1 MPVVVIADAAQTVI
15 GPDEAT
21 ARVVIVI
28 GIIGRIVIA
37 ATDEVPVVVGEAEA
51 AAVME
56 TAAMKCPT
64 AVKTTSVHT
73 PAVEAPYVHAAAVE
87 ASTAM
92 ETSATHM
99 TASAHVAA
107 APAHVATTA
116 AHVATTAATRP
127 ADFGDQAA

>member
-1 MPVVVIADAAQTVI
+1 MMPPMPVVVIADAAQTVI

-37 ATDEVPVVVGEAEA
+37 ATDEVPVVVGEAEV

-73 PAVEAPYVHAAAVE
+73 PAVHAAAVE

-99 TASAHVAA
+99 TASTHVAASAHVAA
-107 APAHVATTA
+107 AP